1 MRLEETAITVKSAGK
16 VEGGGEKK
24 ELKYLDFIQ
33 VGAIYMIV
41 SFSSLYNYA
50 KERFGPLKPG
60 VKTVEA
66 TVRTAIGPV
75 CRKFCDISL
84 ELLELVDHKVDEW
97 INELDRHLLSAA
109 QKAPEVARGVA
120 SELQRAGLVDGAK
133 SIAQTL
139 CNTYEPTAKEFYLKY
154 EPLAEQYAVSAWRL
168 LNQLPLFPQV
178 AQMIVPTAA
187 YWCKKYNETAA
198 YRAAQRGYGY
208 TVWQNLPVVPIE
220 RIGKVFQSVPT
231 VSSDAETL
239 TVSTS
244 T

>member
-1 MRLEETAITVKSAGK
+1 MTVKLALVM

-33 VGAIYMIV
+33 VGAFYMIV

-50 KERFGPLKPG
+50 KESFGPLKPG
-60 VKTVEA
+60 VKIVEA
-66 TVRTAIGPV
+66 TVRTAIEPV

-97 INELDRHLLSAA
+97 INELDRHVPPVLKQFSHQLLSAT

-178 AQMIVPTAA
+178 AQMIVPTTA

-220 RIGKVFQSVPT
+220 RIG
-231 VSSDAETL
+231 
-239 TVSTS
+239 
-244 T
+244 